1 MTIIHGVN
9 FVQNK
14 KIMLIQA
21 ACVQELEP
29 AKHGGCRDPADAN
42 PCGAM
47 NTALFHSNSHLAL
60 GRAICSALGSS
71 CDGLLVPC
79 SCLLSSVLFLPSAMV
94 GYRNTRT

>member
-47 NTALFHSNSHLAL
+47 NTAL
-60 GRAICSALGSS
+60 
-71 CDGLLVPC
+71 
-79 SCLLSSVLFLPSAMV
+79 
-94 GYRNTRT
+94 